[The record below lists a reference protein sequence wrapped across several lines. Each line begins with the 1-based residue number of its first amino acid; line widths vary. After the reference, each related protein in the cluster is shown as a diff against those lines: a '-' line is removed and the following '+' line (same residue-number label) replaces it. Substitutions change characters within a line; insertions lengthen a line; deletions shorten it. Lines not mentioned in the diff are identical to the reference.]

1 MTELSIDQQF
11 QLAAFELQVKQMSRE
26 QAQEFLINLFK
37 QYQTQRAAYIELLGH
52 QWGISYIP

>member
-1 MTELSIDQQF
+1 MAELSIDQQF
-11 QLAAFELQVKQMSRE
+11 QLAAFEVQVKQMSRE

>member
-1 MTELSIDQQF
+1 MAELSIDQQF
-11 QLAAFELQVKQMSRE
+11 QLAAFEVQVRQMSRE

-37 QYQTQRAAYIELLGH
+37 QYQVQKATYIELLGH

>member
-11 QLAAFELQVKQMSRE
+11 QLAAFELQVKQMSQE

>member
-1 MTELSIDQQF
+1 MAELSIDQQF

>member
-1 MTELSIDQQF
+1 MAELSIDQQF
-11 QLAAFELQVKQMSRE
+11 QLAAFEVQVRQMSRE